1 MSSHCEQPRVST
13 HLCARRLNG
22 SVDPMNKNLRVG
34 FGVLL
39 VLMGLIW
46 TLQGVDVLKGSSV
59 MSGKPLWAVIGPIV
73 AIIGVLVAAR
83 ALRAQQPK

>member
-1 MSSHCEQPRVST
+1 
-13 HLCARRLNG
+13 
-22 SVDPMNKNLRVG
+22 MNKNLRVG
-34 FGVLL
+34 FGVVL

>member
-1 MSSHCEQPRVST
+1 MS
-13 HLCARRLNG
+13 G
-22 SVDPMNKNLRVG
+22 SVDTMNKSLRVG
-34 FGVLL
+34 FGVVL

-46 TLQGVDVLKGSSV
+46 TLQGMDVLKGSSV

>member
-1 MSSHCEQPRVST
+1 MS
-13 HLCARRLNG
+13 G
-22 SVDPMNKNLRVG
+22 SVDTMNKNLRVG
-34 FGVLL
+34 LGVVL

>member
-1 MSSHCEQPRVST
+1 
-13 HLCARRLNG
+13 
-22 SVDPMNKNLRVG
+22 MNKNLRVG
-34 FGVLL
+34 FGVVL

-46 TLQGVDVLKGSSV
+46 TPQGMDVLKGSSV

>member
-1 MSSHCEQPRVST
+1 
-13 HLCARRLNG
+13 
-22 SVDPMNKNLRVG
+22 MNKSLRVG
-34 FGVLL
+34 FGVVL

-46 TLQGVDVLKGSSV
+46 TPQGMDVLKGSSV